1 MKFISILLSE
11 GRKED
16 LRDKYIKSMD
26 PTVLDWILNI
36 SDLVDFNHK
45 YTDFVLRT
53 LDRDSQDLDMDVEV
67 AIQLIKDFDK
77 YQSQLE
83 KKDINQYQSISELEN
98 ALKPVLDKKKEKE
111 LEKQVDKIYEDDKFL
126 VVIPKTE
133 EASCKYGSNTK
144 WCVTQ
149 KGAGH
154 YRRYTSGSQVLY
166 FIINKANSTNQN
178 YSKVAIH
185 FDNSGNAT
193 FWDSKDMPLGNR
205 EIEILEYA
213 FPEMIGAIKKHYKE
227 NIEIDR
233 SKKIIIKS
241 FDEFGIT
248 ISKISNFLNTG
259 KELRVK
265 VKGFENIHDLGYG
278 HAQGFA
284 YIILMNEDGES
295 YEELDGYDM
304 FITYGDGNGFFVNLE
319 VGFMGIENENYIDTG
334 FEGFPISF
342 NFKFGIDPKI
352 NSESLRRHIS
362 EKMLHRLKDNDNLK
376 KHLYGTTKIWR
387 PNRSSYGY
395 TFKSSDK
402 GLVKKL
408 IDYLDSGEIGTKLD
422 FLEKIGKL
430 TSKIEDGKKLYSIS
444 GRSYFRPKKEMRG
457 HFSSFF
463 ASAVLAGILG
473 YRKVGRDY
481 FLIKGPNFDE
491 FKEGKL
497 KAL

>member
-1 MKFISILLSE
+1 M
-11 GRKED
+11 
-16 LRDKYIKSMD
+16 
-26 PTVLDWILNI
+26 
-36 SDLVDFNHK
+36 
-45 YTDFVLRT
+45 
-53 LDRDSQDLDMDVEV
+53 
-67 AIQLIKDFDK
+67 
-77 YQSQLE
+77 
-83 KKDINQYQSISELEN
+83 
-98 ALKPVLDKKKEKE
+98 DKKKEKE
-111 LEKQVDKIYEDDKFL
+111 LEKQVNKIYEDDKFL
-126 VVIPKTE
+126 VVVPQTE

-154 YRRYTSGSQVLY
+154 YQRYTSGSQILY

-193 FWDSKDMPLGNR
+193 YWDSKDMPLGNR
-205 EIEILEYA
+205 EIDILEYA
-213 FPEMIGAIKKHYKE
+213 FPEMISTIKKHYKE

-233 SKKIIIKS
+233 NKKIITKS
-241 FDEFGIT
+241 FDVFGVTVSGIPD
-248 ISKISNFLNTG
+248 FLG
-259 KELRVK
+259 SGRELRVN
-265 VKGFENIHDLGYG
+265 VKGFENITDLGYG

-284 YIILMNEDGES
+284 YVLLMNKDGSS
-295 YEELDGYDM
+295 YDELDGYDM
-304 FITYGDGNGFFVNLE
+304 FVTYGGNSGLLVNIE
-319 VGFMGIENENYIDTG
+319 VGFMGIEGDYVDTG
-334 FEGFPISF
+334 FEGFPISL

-362 EKMLHRLKDNDNLK
+362 EKMLSRLKDNDNLRK
-376 KHLYGTTKIWR
+376 ELYGTTKIWK

-408 IDYLDSGEIGTKLD
+408 INYLESGEIGTKLD

-430 TSKIEDGKKLYSIS
+430 KSKIEDGKKLYSIS
-444 GRSYFRPKKEMRG
+444 GRDFFRPKKELRG

>member
-16 LRDKYIKSMD
+16 LRDKYVKSMD
-26 PTVLDWILNI
+26 PEVLDWILNI
-36 SDLVDFNHK
+36 SDLIDFNHK

-53 LDRDSQDLDMDVEV
+53 LDRDSEDLDMDVEV

-83 KKDINQYQSISELEN
+83 KKDINQYQSVSELEN
-98 ALKPVLDKKKEKE
+98 ALKPVLNKKKEKE

-126 VVIPKTE
+126 VVVPRTE

-149 KGAGH
+149 KGST
-154 YRRYTSGSQVLY
+154 YYKRYTSGSQILY

-185 FDNSGNAT
+185 YDPTGAVT
-193 FWDSKDMPLGNR
+193 YWDSKDMPLGNR
-205 EIEILEYA
+205 EIDILEYA
-213 FPEMIGAIKKHYKE
+213 FPEMIAAIKKHYKE
-227 NIEIDR
+227 NVEIDR
-233 SKKIIIKS
+233 DKQIIMKS
-241 FDEFGIT
+241 FDEGGISV
-248 ISKISNFLNTG
+248 SKISNFLNSG
-259 KELRVK
+259 RELRVK
-265 VKGFENIHDLGYG
+265 VKGFENITDLGYG
-278 HAQGFA
+278 HSQGFA
-284 YIILMNEDGES
+284 FVLLMTKDEQS
-295 YEELDGYDM
+295 YDELDGYDM
-304 FITYGDGNGFFVNLE
+304 FITYGGNNGLLVNME
-319 VGFMGIENENYIDTG
+319 VGFMGIEGENYVDTG
-334 FEGFPISF
+334 FEGFPLSF
-342 NFKFGIDPKI
+342 NFKFGADPKI
-352 NSESLRRHIS
+352 NADSLRRHIS
-362 EKMLHRLKDNDNLK
+362 EKMLWRIQDNDNLK
-376 KHLYGTTKIWR
+376 KHIYGTTKIWR
-387 PNRSSYGY
+387 PNRGSYGY
-395 TFKSSDK
+395 TFKSTDK

-408 IDYLDSGEIGTKLD
+408 IDFLESGEIGTKLD
-422 FLEKIGKL
+422 FLEKIGKVK
-430 TSKIEDGKKLYSIS
+430 SKTEDGKKLYSIS
-444 GRSYFRPKKEMRG
+444 GQNIFRPKSNLRG

-481 FLIKGPNFDE
+481 FLIKGPNFNE